1 MPFGEPRVHTRVW
14 EGQKERGDMGLSSRD
29 PSAGCYCSH
38 RSKARSLHGL
48 FSPQR
53 KINKYMPDRTSPP
66 GWVQDSLVCVITSAL
81 LL

>member
-29 PSAGCYCSH
+29 PSAGCCCSH

-48 FSPQR
+48 FSP
-53 KINKYMPDRTSPP
+53 
-66 GWVQDSLVCVITSAL
+66 
-81 LL
+81 